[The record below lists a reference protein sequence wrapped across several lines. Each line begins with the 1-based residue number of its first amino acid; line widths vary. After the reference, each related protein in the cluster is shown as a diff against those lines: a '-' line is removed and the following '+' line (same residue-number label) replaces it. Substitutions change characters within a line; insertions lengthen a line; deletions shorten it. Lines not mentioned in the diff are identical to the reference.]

1 VVTFSGV
8 KEFAALQLSHD
19 PGQIWVLG
27 AAMSVLAGLLGM
39 LLVRRERVF
48 ARVGPASDGGGT
60 VLSIGSLTRGSADTG
75 PRFTALTDVVRTS
88 LAARSAAAPPLPEE
102 APPS

>member
-1 VVTFSGV
+1 
-8 KEFAALQLSHD
+8 
-19 PGQIWVLG
+19 VLG

-48 ARVGPASDGGGT
+48 VRVGPASDGRGT
-60 VLSIGSLTRGSADTG
+60 VLSIGSMTRGSADTG
-75 PRFTALTDVVRTS
+75 PRFTALTDQVRTA
-88 LAARSAAAPPLPEE
+88 LTARAAVDSAASPAHEE

>member
-1 VVTFSGV
+1 
-8 KEFAALQLSHD
+8 
-19 PGQIWVLG
+19 VLG
-27 AAMSVLAGLLGM
+27 AAMSVLLGLLGM

-48 ARVGPASDGGGT
+48 ARVGSAPDGGGT

-75 PRFTALTDVVRTS
+75 PRFTALTHDLRTA
-88 LAARSAAAPPLPEE
+88 LAARAPAASAAPAHEE

>member
-1 VVTFSGV
+1 
-8 KEFAALQLSHD
+8 
-19 PGQIWVLG
+19 VLI

-48 ARVGPASDGGGT
+48 ARVGPAAEGGGT

-75 PRFTALTDVVRTS
+75 PRFTALTDDVRAA
-88 LAARSAAAPPLPEE
+88 LAARAAAS
-102 APPS
+102 PPSDEEKKPS